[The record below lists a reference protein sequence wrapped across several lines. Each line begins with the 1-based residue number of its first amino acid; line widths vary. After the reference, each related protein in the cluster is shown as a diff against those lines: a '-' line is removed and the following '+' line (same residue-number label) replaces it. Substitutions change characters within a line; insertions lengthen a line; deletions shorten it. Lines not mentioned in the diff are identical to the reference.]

1 MSRIRS
7 VKPELARLRV
17 LADVPPEVRWT
28 FVMLTC
34 VVDDEGR
41 AEDDARLIKA
51 DIYPLDDVTADDVDK
66 HLEQLAATGE
76 LLCRYRVNGQRYLH
90 VPHFRDDRLPKQQT
104 SAWGQRPQ
112 KPQPSRYPA
121 CEVGHSLNGQL
132 PLLD

>member
-104 SAWGQRPQ
+104 ARGASARRN
-112 KPQPSRYPA
+112 PSRA
-121 CEVGHSLNGQL
+121 G
-132 PLLD
+132 